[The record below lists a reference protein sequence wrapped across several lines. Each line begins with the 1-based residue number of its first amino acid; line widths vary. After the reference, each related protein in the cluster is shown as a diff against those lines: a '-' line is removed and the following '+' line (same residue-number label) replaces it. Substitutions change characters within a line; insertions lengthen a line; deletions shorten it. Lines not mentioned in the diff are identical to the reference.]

1 MIETVSD
8 NKQKRQEE
16 FTKKHTLTQEDFR
29 KMIDEKM
36 ARARVYSMAVEKR
49 EKLAKK
55 FR

>member
-1 MIETVSD
+1 MIEAVRD

-16 FTKKHTLTQEDFR
+16 FTKAHTLTQEDLR
-29 KMIDEKM
+29 KMINEKF

-49 EKLAKK
+49 EKLDKK